1 MLGNVLVPIFVGGEQ
16 ANALE
21 APVAMWLIKLASSTN
36 IIGLRLH
43 SPIFLMLLGENRRN
57 PRENQMSPSG
67 KRIILASFF
76 AALGLGG
83 SALAQQDILRVYM
96 DQARVLKLDRPV
108 SKVIVGNAKVA
119 DATVADSK
127 TIVLTGRSFGTTNLV
142 LLDADGNAI
151 LDESILVSIDEAN
164 TVRVFRQTER
174 SVLSCTPNCEQHS
187 QQGTETATA
196 SQQ

>member
-1 MLGNVLVPIFVGGEQ
+1 MLFC
-16 ANALE
+16 
-21 APVAMWLIKLASSTN
+21 K
-36 IIGLRLH
+36 
-43 SPIFLMLLGENRRN
+43 NRRN

-76 AALGLGG
+76 TALGLGG